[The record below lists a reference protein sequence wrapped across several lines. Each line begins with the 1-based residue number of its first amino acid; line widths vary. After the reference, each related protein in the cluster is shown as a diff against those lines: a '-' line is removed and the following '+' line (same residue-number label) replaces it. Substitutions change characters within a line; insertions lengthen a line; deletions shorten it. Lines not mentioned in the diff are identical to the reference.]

1 MGLDGV
7 FVAFAILLL
16 AIAVVAFPAYFWTLD
31 RRRRGE
37 SVKAVHVA
45 VTVVAVVV
53 SVAVAAWFLW
63 PLARA
68 HDLL

>member
-1 MGLDGV
+1 MGLEGV

-16 AIAVVAFPAYFWTLD
+16 AIAVVGFPAYFWTLD

-37 SVKAVHVA
+37 SVNVVHVA
-45 VTVVAVVV
+45 LTVVTLVV
-53 SVAVAAWFLW
+53 SLGVAAWFLW